1 MVNKEKSMKKI
12 DELDEDMKNILDT
25 LDRIYKKDKD
35 IQSKTVDNI
44 GEEIKQVKN
53 SFNPIL
59 VSIGEL
65 RQKIIELHTLKT
77 KQGNA
82 EIEITMAKKMD
93 LDLHALL
100 LANGHLGHRMKEL
113 ESKITTKNVA
123 TPSN

>member
-53 SFNPIL
+53 
-59 VSIGEL
+59 
-65 RQKIIELHTLKT
+65 R
-77 KQGNA
+77 
-82 EIEITMAKKMD
+82 
-93 LDLHALL
+93 
-100 LANGHLGHRMKEL
+100 
-113 ESKITTKNVA
+113 
-123 TPSN
+123 